1 MIDIICR
8 SALNKAIRRL
18 ASVEKKA
25 SILFRHQIRTFKQ
38 LRIDLVDLE
47 TIAGNNVRSISSIAK
62 TLVNITKL
70 SNILFGDIDA
80 LKDRVESLEAKVE
93 GHRMYSSAMR
103 DKVDEHE
110 RVLADLILGESMGRS
125 KKDIAKVKAFLKL
138 TQGSCKKV

>member
-38 LRIDLVDLE
+38 LRIRLIDLE

-80 LKDRVESLEAKVE
+80 LKDRVKGLEAAVGNLE
-93 GHRMYSSAMR
+93 SVIFRLG
-103 DKVDEHE
+103 VQNEEHE
-110 RVLADLILGESMGRS
+110 KVIADLCVASNRHDFFATKDDHS
-125 KKDIAKVKAFLKL
+125 KV
-138 TQGSCKKV
+138 